1 MKASRFLGRCRG
13 GSFPKYGTMI
23 ALVLSVAV
31 MVRAEILPEHYIC
44 YCRPECSPRTR
55 IYRHV
60 DRRLY
65 CFHPRKIPY
74 GARKYVRLALRTAL
88 HYGLDPA
95 VFCAQIE
102 CESGW
107 RPSIV
112 SRDGGYGLTQVT
124 PRTAGI
130 ELDEGRLLDPG
141 YNLAVGA
148 SIKLRALRLAERLSG
163 CREPADVALL
173 GTRIYNGGWRFLEKE
188 LDFLEELGRDKC
200 KLSEQ
205 KRVCARDLCLWKVN
219 VVYALRV
226 SNGARKYRA
235 WLGTLAGGNGGW
247 LNPTGSG

>member
-1 MKASRFLGRCRG
+1 MRG
-13 GSFPKYGTMI
+13 
-23 ALVLSVAV
+23 
-31 MVRAEILPEHYIC
+31 
-44 YCRPECSPRTR
+44 
-55 IYRHV
+55 
-60 DRRLY
+60 
-65 CFHPRKIPY
+65 IPY

-130 ELDEGRLLDPG
+130 EVEKRRLLNPG

-148 SIKLRALRLAERLSG
+148 SIKLRALKLARRLTG
-163 CREPADVALL
+163 CRDSPDVALL
-173 GTRIYNGGWRFLEKE
+173 ATRIYNGGWRFLEKE
-188 LDFLEELGRDKC
+188 LGFLEELGRDKC

-205 KRVCARDLCLWKVN
+205 MKVCARDLCLWKVN

-226 SNGARKYRA
+226 QNGASKYRA
-235 WLGTLAGGNGGW
+235 WLKTLAGGDWEW
-247 LNPTGSG
+247 LNRTGSG